1 MSSLRIEKMELGPI
15 GTNAFIVYEDGG
27 SEAVLIDAPLDCNQS
42 IIPFLEEKSL
52 NLVQIWLTH
61 GHWDHMAGAA
71 SMVSDDMVV
80 VGHPDDKVLFEK
92 PALMSSFAIPGVDFQ
107 PITITKWIEHGDKLD
122 FWGREVEI
130 RHCPGHC
137 PGNIIFWIRKENICF
152 VGDVIFSGSIG
163 RADLPGGDFVTL
175 EKSIQ
180 NHIYTLP
187 AETKIL
193 PGHGPD
199 TLVGDEIRA
208 NPFVR
213 PL

>member
-1 MSSLRIEKMELGPI
+1 MEIHEQELPPI
-15 GTNAFIVYEDGG
+15 GTNAF
-27 SEAVLIDAPLDCNQS
+27 LILERSRKTAFVVDAPAEAFAWASALATEHDCK
-42 IIPFLEEKSL
+42 IEALI
-52 NLVQIWLTH
+52 LTH

>member
-1 MSSLRIEKMELGPI
+1 
-15 GTNAFIVYEDGG
+15 
-27 SEAVLIDAPLDCNQS
+27 
-42 IIPFLEEKSL
+42 
-52 NLVQIWLTH
+52 
-61 GHWDHMAGAA
+61 
-71 SMVSDDMVV
+71 MVSDDMVV
-80 VGHPDDKVLFEK
+80 VGHSDDKVLFEK

-122 FWGREVEI
+122 LWGREVEI

-137 PGNIIFWIRKENICF
+137 PGNIIFWIRQENICF

-180 NHIYTLP
+180 KQIYTLP

-199 TLVGDEIRA
+199 TLVSDEIRA